1 MPIGEARSLLS
12 RFSKFSQDDFE
23 KIKAIEKKTNHDIK
37 AVEYFIKAEL
47 SGLGFRDDFIEYTH
61 FLCTSEDINNIAYS
75 LMLKDFKNQVLT
87 SVMKELILKLKE
99 LAKSSRDC
107 AMLSRTHGQPATPTT
122 MGKEIANFTYRLH
135 NIYQQ
140 IKELNFSGKMNGAVG
155 NYNAH
160 YIVNPDVDWLD
171 ITRYF
176 IQNQCQLDFNMFT
189 TQIEPHDSMCDFFG
203 KVHRFNTIALGMSQ
217 DIWGYIS
224 ASYFKLSVVRNEIG
238 SSIMPHKV
246 NPIDFE
252 NAEGN
257 IGIANSLLEFFN
269 RKLPI
274 SRFQR
279 DLSDSTVLRNI
290 GLTMGH
296 SVLSYHSLHAGFSK
310 IYPNEEHMKAELD
323 KNLEILAEPI
333 QQILRSNGYPNAYE
347 LLKEFTRG
355 KRITPEELRV
365 FIKSLPVDLQT
376 KEKLV
381 ELTPSKYTGIAQQ
394 LVDEL
399 DSIVN

>member
-107 AMLSRTHGQPATPTT
+107 AMLSRTHGQPAT
-122 MGKEIANFTYRLH
+122 
-135 NIYQQ
+135 
-140 IKELNFSGKMNGAVG
+140 GKMNGAVG